1 MTVNCIVAKTL
12 RKGNLIS
19 SQTYLQADV
28 AFPKIQAVIFW
39 YKKGTFL
46 FLQQQKALIFIENNK
61 A

>member
-1 MTVNCIVAKTL
+1 VAKTL